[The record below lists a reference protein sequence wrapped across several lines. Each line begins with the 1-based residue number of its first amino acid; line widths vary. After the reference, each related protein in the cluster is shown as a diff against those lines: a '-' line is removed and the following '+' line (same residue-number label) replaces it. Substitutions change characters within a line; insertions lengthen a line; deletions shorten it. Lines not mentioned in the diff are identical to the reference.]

1 MSFAKNMGKYIGKNI
16 TKNLSSK
23 YNQKTLYHARQ
34 FTTDALK
41 TSSKRA
47 I

>member
-1 MSFAKNMGKYIGKNI
+1 MGKYIGKNI

-23 YNQKTLYHARQ
+23 YNQKTLDHAKQ
-34 FTTDALK
+34 FATDALK